1 MTKTDTAT
9 VEALASADCGG
20 RGMSAFGAG
29 LVCIGRVLAKFH
41 EKRVL
46 ARKRELAAIRAQLR
60 NR

>member
-1 MTKTDTAT
+1 
-9 VEALASADCGG
+9 
-20 RGMSAFGAG
+20 MSAFGAG